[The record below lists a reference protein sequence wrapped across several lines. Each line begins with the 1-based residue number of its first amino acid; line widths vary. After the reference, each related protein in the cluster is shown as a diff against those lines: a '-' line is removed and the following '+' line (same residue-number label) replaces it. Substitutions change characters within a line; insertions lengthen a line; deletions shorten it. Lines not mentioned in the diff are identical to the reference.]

1 MAGLS
6 CCSLPS
12 TETMKSR
19 HRVPS
24 WTLES
29 NSIREDKKLIG
40 KYHFKNQYN
49 IFHEINKTRRG
60 HIWHKN
66 YKRFP
71 LIDDACRLGLL
82 AQSVV
87 NVRRTG
93 GFFFFTG
100 TVSFSKRSSTNRSSG
115 KTHENRHH
123 YHCHLSL
130 YMIKG
135 VNLIILFFWRI
146 YLIFSPVVK
155 LSVGH

>member
-93 GFFFFTG
+93 GFFFSQVRCRF
-100 TVSFSKRSSTNRSSG
+100 RSVAARIDRVEKPTR
-115 KTHENRHH
+115 TDIIITATYH
-123 YHCHLSL
+123 YT
-130 YMIKG
+130 
-135 VNLIILFFWRI
+135 
-146 YLIFSPVVK
+146 
-155 LSVGH
+155 